1 VDLAAVRNVAR
12 RVSVRG
18 DAVSHAP
25 TCPRYGLL
33 CECRD
38 CLPPLCLCA
47 LIRACKG
54 DDSEAVRIA
63 FYAAVWAD
71 KS

>member
-1 VDLAAVRNVAR
+1 M
-12 RVSVRG
+12 
-18 DAVSHAP
+18 SHVE
-25 TCPRYGLL
+25 TCPRRGLL

-54 DDSEAVRIA
+54 DDAEAVRIA
-63 FYAAVWAD
+63 FYAAVRAD

>member
-1 VDLAAVRNVAR
+1 MSGNSGTSRPHVE
-12 RVSVRG
+12 
-18 DAVSHAP
+18 
-25 TCPRYGLL
+25 TCPRRGLL

-47 LIRACKG
+47 LVRACQG
-54 DDSEAVRIA
+54 DDAEAVRIA